1 MAKEL
6 LQGSKGDAKSP
17 PEFAAI
23 WTEVLKKFLNA
34 QIEIIEKLTK
44 SNEWWIGRCLSEA
57 NLASKL
63 AANVGQSR
71 SIPEAITA
79 WQEWA
84 GRRFEM
90 MATDS
95 KHFLDDYQRFAEIG
109 AHTLSTG

>member
-1 MAKEL
+1 VVAKEL

-23 WTEVLKKFLNA
+23 WTEVLKKFLA

-79 WQEWA
+79 
-84 GRRFEM
+84 
-90 MATDS
+90 
-95 KHFLDDYQRFAEIG
+95 
-109 AHTLSTG
+109 

>member
-1 MAKEL
+1 VLVAKEL
-6 LQGSKGDAKSP
+6 LQGSKHDAKSP

-23 WTEVLKKFLNA
+23 WTEVLKKFLA

-63 AANVGQSR
+63 AANIGQSR
-71 SIPEAITA
+71 SIPEAIRA
-79 WQEWA
+79 WQEWS

-90 MATDS
+90 VATVAS
-95 KHFLDDYQRFAEIG
+95 R
-109 AHTLSTG
+109 